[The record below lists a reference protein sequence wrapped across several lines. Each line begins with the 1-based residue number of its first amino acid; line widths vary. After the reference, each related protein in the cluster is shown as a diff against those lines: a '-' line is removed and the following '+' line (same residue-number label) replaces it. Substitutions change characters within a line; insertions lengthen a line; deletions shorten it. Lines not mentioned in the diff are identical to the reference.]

1 MLYKYKNFVKTFR
14 NLHENLI
21 EAKTFDIFTVTVDQ
35 TLNAATDTAQE
46 DDLDVVALDQQDT
59 SNSKRVRRMNSGEPY
74 MFQRV
79 NEQSQRQKQ
88 RELRIKILKT
98 KSDILET
105 AQKIVQ
111 INIVTISLLV
121 TFLPHNTYNIILYF
135 NYSLQSTLVYQ
146 VLGLIQ
152 LPFVMLFP
160 ILIYK
165 KLVRKHI

>member
-1 MLYKYKNFVKTFR
+1 
-14 NLHENLI
+14 
-21 EAKTFDIFTVTVDQ
+21 
-35 TLNAATDTAQE
+35 
-46 DDLDVVALDQQDT
+46 
-59 SNSKRVRRMNSGEPY
+59 MNSGEPY

-165 KLVRKHI
+165 KLVRKHIWIVIF